1 MNHRG
6 AVFLVA
12 ALTLWFALPATAHAS
27 TCSDA
32 EISISAPP
40 LSRGDQQAFVATFRA
55 ELTKVCDWW
64 GGDFAG
70 PYRIEIEDSRGTS
83 MALIPAW
90 RGNHGQVIFRMRTI
104 RQGTSPITHEI
115 VHAVAPNGNR
125 FLAEGLAT
133 HAHDTLGGQSAFP
146 NFGND
151 LHARARQFA
160 NDADMP
166 ALEGLAVPARLQL
179 PDLQPQGAY
188 LVAGSFVRFL
198 IETHGMEK
206 FRALYAMTPLVNA
219 MTSSYQNAITAGYG
233 REPKSAIIKIY
244 EKALGTEFSDQ

>member
-1 MNHRG
+1 MG
-6 AVFLVA
+6 LAAAVFSVA
-12 ALTLWFALPATAHAS
+12 PTSPSHANACS
-27 TCSDA
+27 TA

-40 LSRGDQQAFVATFRA
+40 LSRGDQRAFVEKFRT
-55 ELTKVCDWW
+55 ELAKVCDWW
-64 GGDFAG
+64 GGNFAG

-104 RQGTSPITHEI
+104 RQGNSPITHEI

-133 HAHDTLGGQSAFP
+133 HAHTALGRQSAFP

-151 LHARARQFA
+151 LHARAAQLA
-160 NDADMP
+160 DDADMP
-166 ALEGLAVPARLQL
+166 ALERLAVPARLEL
-179 PDLQPQGAY
+179 PDLPAQGSY
-188 LVAGSFVRFL
+188 IVAGSFVRFL

-206 FRALYAMTPLVNA
+206 FRALYELTPLVPRGRF
-219 MTSSYQNAITAGYG
+219 AGLPQRWDDIYG
-233 REPKSAIIKIY
+233 IAFEELVDAWRAQIN
-244 EKALGTEFSDQ
+244 G

>member
-1 MNHRG
+1 MNRPG
-6 AVFLVA
+6 AISLIVTLILSA
-12 ALTLWFALPATAHAS
+12 ALPTAAHAGA
-27 TCSDA
+27 CSDA
-32 EISISAPP
+32 EISISTPP
-40 LSRGDQQAFVATFRA
+40 LSHEDQRAFVETFRA
-55 ELTKVCDWW
+55 ELTKVCGWW

-90 RGNHGQVIFRMRTI
+90 RGNHGQVIFRMPTI
-104 RQGTSPITHEI
+104 RQATSPITHEI
-115 VHAVAPNGNR
+115 TRAVAPNGNR

-133 HAHDTLGGQSAFP
+133 HAHDALGGQSAFP

-151 LHARARQFA
+151 MHARARQFA

-166 ALEGLAVPARLQL
+166 ALERLAVPARLQL

-198 IETHGMEK
+198 IETHGLEK
-206 FRALYAMTPLVNA
+206 FRALYAMTPLVVRGRFAVLPNRWDDV
-219 MTSSYQNAITAGYG
+219 YG
-233 REPKSAIIKIY
+233 IAFEELVDAWRSGIN
-244 EKALGTEFSDQ
+244 G

>member
-1 MNHRG
+1 MIRT
-6 AVFLVA
+6 AVI
-12 ALTLWFALPATAHAS
+12 LTLSAAFLTTPAHANA
-27 TCSDA
+27 CA
-32 EISISAPP
+32 EADITISAPP
-40 LSRGDQQAFVATFRA
+40 LSASDRRAFVEKFRA
-55 ELTKVCDWW
+55 ALTSFCAWW
-64 GGDFAG
+64 DGDFAG

-104 RQGTSPITHEI
+104 RQGISPITHEI

-133 HAHDTLGGQSAFP
+133 HAHDALGGQAAFP

-151 LHARARQFA
+151 LHTRARPFVA
-160 NDADMP
+160 DADMP
-166 ALEGLAVPARLQL
+166 ALERLPVPARLQL

-198 IETHGMEK
+198 IETHGLEK
-206 FRALYAMTPLVNA
+206 FRALYATTPLVERGRF
-219 MTSSYQNAITAGYG
+219 AGLPKRWHEIYG
-233 REPKSAIIKIY
+233 QSFTDLVDAWRVEVF
-244 EKALGTEFSDQ
+244 G

>member
-1 MNHRG
+1 MIRA
-6 AVFLVA
+6 AVILILYAMF
-12 ALTLWFALPATAHAS
+12 FATPAHANA
-27 TCSDA
+27 CA
-32 EISISAPP
+32 EADITISAPP
-40 LSRGDQQAFVATFRA
+40 LSGSDRRAFVEKFRSA
-55 ELTKVCDWW
+55 LTRVCTWW
-64 GGDFAG
+64 DGDFAG

-104 RQGTSPITHEI
+104 RQGNSPITHEI

-133 HAHDTLGGQSAFP
+133 HAHDALGGQSAFP

-151 LHARARQFA
+151 LHARASRFA
-160 NDADMP
+160 ADADMS
-166 ALEGLAVPARLQL
+166 ALERLPVPARLQL

-188 LVAGSFVRFL
+188 LVAGSFVRHL

-206 FRALYAMTPLVNA
+206 FRAIYALTPLVERGRF
-219 MTSSYQNAITAGYG
+219 AGLPTRWTDVYG
-233 REPKSAIIKIY
+233 VSFGELVDAWRAEIS
-244 EKALGTEFSDQ
+244 G

>member
-1 MNHRG
+1 MNRPG
-6 AVFLVA
+6 AIFLIA
-12 ALTLWFALPATAHAS
+12 SPFLWASLPTAAHADA
-27 TCSDA
+27 CSDA
-32 EISISAPP
+32 GISISAPP
-40 LSRGDQQAFVATFRA
+40 LSREDQRDFVETFRT
-55 ELTKVCDWW
+55 ELTKACGWW

-90 RGNHGQVIFRMRTI
+90 RGNHGQIIFRMRTI
-104 RQGTSPITHEI
+104 RQATSPITHEI
-115 VHAVAPNGNR
+115 THAVAPNGNR

-133 HAHDTLGGQSAFP
+133 HAHDALGGQSAFP

-166 ALEGLAVPARLQL
+166 ALERLAVPARLQL

-198 IETHGMEK
+198 IETHGLEK
-206 FRALYAMTPLVNA
+206 FRALYAMTPLVVRGRFAVLPNRWDDV
-219 MTSSYQNAITAGYG
+219 YG
-233 REPKSAIIKIY
+233 IAFEELVDAWRSGIN
-244 EKALGTEFSDQ
+244 G